1 MSEAKKR
8 RVEGVRG
15 VQEPQ
20 AAMQLLTSV
29 CVVCRDDPRI
39 DALSHV
45 TDLIDAYVDYSIHW
59 TLPNAV
65 KKATSAHLVKRLLG
79 RMDSLN
85 EEDRRLQ
92 LEHAIEYAAAMG
104 SLPFTQQL
112 HENLSTFPIRL
123 DYEVAVAAALS
134 GDLPLLKWLK
144 ANEPSLFGRPES
156 WAEQV
161 AFDAASE
168 RGCLETVQWLVETF
182 PDAAWSLAP
191 AALGGHLNVVQW
203 LHQHA
208 TLDGVQLNFPEGTT
222 VFVE

>member
-92 LEHAIEYAAAMG
+92 LEHAIEHAAAMG

-134 GDLPLLKWLK
+134 GGL
-144 ANEPSLFGRPES
+144 AAAQMAQGQRAVAVRPPG
-156 WAEQV
+156 V
-161 AFDAASE
+161 
-168 RGCLETVQWLVETF
+168 
-182 PDAAWSLAP
+182 
-191 AALGGHLNVVQW
+191 LGGAGGLRRCIGARVSR
-203 LHQHA
+203 
-208 TLDGVQLNFPEGTT
+208 DGAVASGDVP
-222 VFVE
+222 